1 MGLNHQNMFDNLRTR
16 YNEPDDRLFVPGGS
30 DTRWGPM
37 AGAFNTFWN
46 IQVNIRGVKE
56 SPVEMRELPAGAPY
70 ARLVGVHGEDVPIEF
85 EYGPN
90 AYIEGKNRDSIAI
103 ESLYDYQLERRRSGK
118 KRPSLGIYDPLD
130 GSGFKKGESVTIR
143 AEVQGNFDPEEVRFF
158 VDGEHIGTDTNGDRR
173 WSVAWSTSATGSHSI
188 TARAENAEGEVL
200 GARPLSC
207 SGEPVRIWVG
217 DQDDLLKGN
226 YPNPFRE
233 QTTIEYVL
241 PETRYVQLGLF
252 DVLGRKVRTL
262 VNEVQFSGQ
271 QRERLNAERLASG
284 VYYYR
289 LEVGDHAD
297 TGKVVVV
304 K

>member
-1 MGLNHQNMFDNLRTR
+1 
-16 YNEPDDRLFVPGGS
+16 
-30 DTRWGPM
+30 
-37 AGAFNTFWN
+37 
-46 IQVNIRGVKE
+46 
-56 SPVEMRELPAGAPY
+56 
-70 ARLVGVHGEDVPIEF
+70 
-85 EYGPN
+85 
-90 AYIEGKNRDSIAI
+90 
-103 ESLYDYQLERRRSGK
+103 
-118 KRPSLGIYDPLD
+118 
-130 GSGFKKGESVTIR
+130 
-143 AEVQGNFDPEEVRFF
+143 
-158 VDGEHIGTDTNGDRR
+158 
-173 WSVAWSTSATGSHSI
+173 
-188 TARAENAEGEVL
+188 
-200 GARPLSC
+200 
-207 SGEPVRIWVG
+207 VG